1 MIRLLAI
8 FSLGLIGILVEM
20 CLGFLKEANALRIQK
35 DQVHLQ
41 IQTHL
46 TAIEEARNK
55 TEEIRITVKDL
66 ETKKKSQKGSINDI
80 RTQLAELK
88 EKEQRRHPTRFQMQG
103 DKEDS

>member
-1 MIRLLAI
+1 MIWLLVI

-20 CLGFLKEANALRIQK
+20 FLGFLKEANELKVQK

-41 IQTHL
+41 IQARL

-66 ETKKKSQKGSINDI
+66 ENKKKSIKESINDI
-80 RTQLAELK
+80 RKQLAELK
-88 EKEQRRHPTRFQMQG
+88 EKEQRSHPTRFQVQG
-103 DKEDS
+103 NGEDS